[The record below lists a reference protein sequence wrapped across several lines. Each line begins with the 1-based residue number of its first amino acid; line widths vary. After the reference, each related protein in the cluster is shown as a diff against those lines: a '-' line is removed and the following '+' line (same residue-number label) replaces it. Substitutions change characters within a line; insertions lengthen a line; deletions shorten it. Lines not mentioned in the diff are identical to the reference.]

1 MSSTIIRKM
10 RAEDLSQVCEIEKDN
25 FSLPWSEKSF
35 SESME
40 RKDTVFLTA
49 IVSGEVAGY
58 IGCYCIAGTGEI
70 TNVAVKASFRRRG
83 IGGMLLEKLYE
94 EGAALETYEFFL
106 EVRESNEAA
115 IALYS
120 RQGFVKTGI
129 RKNFYEKPVENAVI
143 MWKYETNCCH
153 QFPLGMRNENNYD

>member
-1 MSSTIIRKM
+1 MSEIVIRKM
-10 RAEDLSQVCEIEKDN
+10 QAEDLTKVCEIEKEN

-35 SESME
+35 LDSME
-40 RKDTVFLTA
+40 RKDTIFLTA
-49 IVSGEVAGY
+49 LVDDEVAGY

-70 TNVAVKASFRRRG
+70 TNVAVKDAYRRRG

-94 EGAALETYEFFL
+94 AGAALDTYEFFL

-115 IALYS
+115 IGLYS
-120 RQGFVKTGI
+120 HQGFIKEGI

-143 MWKYETNCCH
+143 MWKH
-153 QFPLGMRNENNYD
+153 